1 MILLGSTGS
10 IGVNTLEVAKK
21 FNLHVEAL
29 VCGKNIELLNKQIST
44 CKPKVVVIADEKD
57 IPKVNH
63 NNVFAGSEAIL
74 RVIEDSQSE
83 LVVNA
88 LVGFLGLRPTLTAL
102 TCKKKVALANKESLV
117 ACGAFIDVSKIQP
130 IDSEHFG
137 LWYLVQDRSVDK
149 MIITASGGAFR
160 DWDLDK
166 LHKATLA
173 DTQKHPNWSMG
184 QKITIDSATMVNKIF
199 ELLEARWLFGEG
211 KYDAIIETKSL
222 IHALIDF
229 KDGSTTAHF
238 AHASMQLPIA
248 YALDKDM
255 DENILSHVDL
265 LKVGS
270 LEFREIDK
278 NRYPIWEIKEELLKN
293 PKRGVVINAAN
304 EVAIEKFI
312 NKEIGFMDISKTIM
326 KAFDEFRDEPM
337 SIDDVF
343 DIGILPKY
351 DFSFTVDKI
360 GIFELGEHGINK
372 RLLKEFKLQ

>member
-21 FNLHVEAL
+21 FSISVEAL
-29 VCGKNIELLNKQIST
+29 VAGNNIDLLNSQI
-44 CKPKVVVIADEKD
+44 KEHNPKIVVIANKEDVYRVEH
-57 IPKVNH
+57 PH
-63 NNVFAGSEAIL
+63 VFYGQEAIL
-74 RVIEDSQSE
+74 DVIKNSSSE

-102 TCKKKVALANKESLV
+102 ECKKRVALANKESLV
-117 ACGAFIDVSKIQP
+117 ACGAFIDTTKIQP

-137 LWYLVQDRSVDK
+137 LWYLMQNRPVEK

-160 DWDLDK
+160 DWELER
-166 LHKATLA
+166 LQHATLA
-173 DTQKHPNWSMG
+173 DTQNHPNWSMG

-211 KYDAIIETKSL
+211 CYDAIIETKSL

-248 YALDKDM
+248 FALDGKM
-255 DENILSHVDL
+255 QENILPHVDL

-270 LEFREIDK
+270 LEFREITTD
-278 NRYPIWEIKEELLKN
+278 RYPIWQIKDELLKN
-293 PKRGVVINAAN
+293 PSRGVVVNAAN
-304 EVAIEKFI
+304 EAAIEKFI
-312 NKEIGFMDISKTIM
+312 SGKIGFMEIAKTIIQSYE
-326 KAFDEFRDEPM
+326 KFDALPK
-337 SIDDVF
+337 SVDDVF
-343 DIGILPKY
+343 ALDEEVRRSI
-351 DFSFTVDKI
+351 
-360 GIFELGEHGINK
+360 
-372 RLLKEFKLQ
+372 R